1 MSAEPTITA
10 AITMGATNGNNANA
24 TLTTL
29 LQRGSVLPAIGI
41 NVYGT
46 ASDGIGQLTVTGIT
60 FDNAITGVTA
70 VGSSPPV
77 FNGHSLP
84 AIPATVYNVSVTSGS
99 ASSAS
104 GNINITYTVPNNY
117 LGLATLRTGSPV
129 TTTTITPTNP
139 STNTYVASIP
149 LTITRV
155 PSTIALAF
163 QTSADIS
170 YQNTVGAV
178 LQGTIDFPA
187 SAKTGNV
194 VVSVSG
200 VISVGGT
207 GLTYNNSNIYAI
219 LVTLDNNP
227 NQFNST
233 LQGQSFSGSG
243 TIQNFNNNT
252 VSPST
257 NYLTNLGVSGYGI
270 RCYTYDAGSISILNQ
285 RSIIGKTVNFQGQLS
300 NASSSSGSVLA
311 IDPCAIT
318 SVN

>member
-1 MSAEPTITA
+1 MQLTIKWL
-10 AITMGATNGNNANA
+10 GNDMKTLIFFVLFFNVIGNAQDIYNSS
-24 TLTTL
+24 T
-29 LQRGSVLPAIGI
+29 
-41 NVYGT
+41 
-46 ASDGIGQLTVTGIT
+46 GQLTIPS
-60 FDNAITGVTA
+60 II
-70 VGSSPPV
+70 VG
-77 FNGHSLP
+77 G
-84 AIPATVYNVSVTSGS
+84 T
-99 ASSAS
+99 
-104 GNINITYTVPNNY
+104 TY
-117 LGLATLRTGSPV
+117 
-129 TTTTITPTNP
+129 
-139 STNTYVASIP
+139 
-149 LTITRV
+149 
-155 PSTIALAF
+155 
-163 QTSADIS
+163 
-170 YQNTVGAV
+170 
-178 LQGTIDFPA
+178 
-187 SAKTGNV
+187 KNV